1 LVTKLG
7 KHSGYYLNDGPHRRD
22 LSEVGPVIDGKDILA
37 DLLPDE
43 YIGSQILSTLLARY
57 NLVLTRSG
65 EDELAIAPSN
75 VAMASLSPANFLVP
89 TIAVNNI
96 LLGMGLHLEQAR
108 DGSFDVVPL
117 PFLQRAGSQGELQL
131 PGDEVHT
138 KLMDIDYS

>member
-1 LVTKLG
+1 MI
-7 KHSGYYLNDGPHRRD
+7 
-22 LSEVGPVIDGKDILA
+22 EGKDILS

-65 EDELAIAPSN
+65 EDELSIAPSN
-75 VAMASLSPANFLVP
+75 VAMATYSPANFLVP

-108 DGSFDVVPL
+108 DGSFDVLPL
-117 PFLQRAGSQGELQL
+117 PFLRGRGSGDVSL
-131 PGDEVHT
+131 PGDEPYS
-138 KLMDIDYS
+138 KLMDTGYM

>member
-1 LVTKLG
+1 MI
-7 KHSGYYLNDGPHRRD
+7 
-22 LSEVGPVIDGKDILA
+22 EGKDILS

-65 EDELAIAPSN
+65 EDELSIAPSN
-75 VAMASLSPANFLVP
+75 VAMATYSPANFLVP

-117 PFLQRAGSQGELQL
+117 PFLRGRGSGEMNL
-131 PGDEVHT
+131 PGDEPYS
-138 KLMDIDYS
+138 KLMDTGYM